1 MKRSS
6 IPLVCCALGLVLAA
20 TGCGLFSGGGTW
32 DPFASQS
39 ERQLQIRV
47 QNSTDY
53 DVRIDVLAA
62 GRRESLGLVGGRTD
76 REFEVPWART
86 ENIQF
91 RLDPT
96 SGSRLTVGNVL
107 VSPGDRVDLYLQEPL
122 SRSFV
127 VR

>member
-1 MKRSS
+1 MKRSN
-6 IPLVCCALGLVLAA
+6 IPLVCCVCGLALAV
-20 TGCGLFSGGGTW
+20 TGCGLLSGGGTW

-47 QNSTDY
+47 QNSTGD
-53 DVRIDVLAA
+53 DVRIEVLAA
-62 GRRESLGLVGGRTD
+62 GRREALGLVGGRTA
-76 REFEVPWART
+76 REFGVPWSRT
-86 ENIQF
+86 ENIRF
-91 RLDPT
+91 RLDPIA
-96 SGSRLTVGNVL
+96 GNRLTVGNVL